1 MIDRAIDQAAAAFV
15 NAGRAR
21 LTSGDS
27 NAAAGLFLRAQLLA
41 PGKLAAVVNHA
52 LCYQQQPKALR
63 FFRWA
68 SILSPGHPTVLAN
81 IGAWFARTS
90 DCSGMLQAYRRLALV
105 APADARANNGLA
117 KAWLVGVDQNGQVY
131 GDQKRIDDCLRRT
144 GVLTPDD
151 LQARILRA
159 QILMRTNAVSDAR
172 AIIEPLI
179 FETDMQTQAMVVERL
194 EPNFLVLLAEE
205 LWQHEQQTRA
215 VDCLDLV
222 LQHHPHNLVAVKVK
236 ARCLRLQGDDKL
248 SRDLFR
254 SVLVRDPQD
263 RVGVLGVKESLVKLN
278 ALGSADRYFRHL
290 NVLKPSNFLTLI
302 DDWSVASFH
311 AGKLQFS
318 KKLAIRSIIA
328 SPGTLLRYQNF
339 TGTLIAEQQLRLAER
354 IVKHAEC
361 FGPTSATCV
370 HKGLILLRRNALP
383 DAARQFAK
391 AIDIDPELVAPRFNR
406 SLMHL
411 KAGEATAGL
420 AELIHTFD
428 DVDGVAAQIKAVD
441 AVISIASSTIMLAHA
456 TGTPAWAALRPYQDD
471 GRFQDH
477 CRESIW
483 LPNCRQFWPSGSTNW
498 QTSIGQIS
506 VALNDYFSG
515 R

>member
-370 HKGLILLRRNALP
+370 HKGLISLRRNALP